1 MRSAG
6 DRAPPFPMILAHIT
20 DPHVRPRGRLAYGVV
35 DTEAALARAV
45 DAVRAL
51 VPQPDC
57 VVVTGDLTDCGLPE
71 EYEIVGDCLA
81 RLAMPVFVIPG
92 NHDRREN
99 LAAALRRSHAYLPAA
114 GFQHYVVEDFLVR
127 LIALDTV
134 IPGEGGGLICA
145 EREGWLADRLAE
157 GDGRPTL
164 LLMHHPPFL
173 TGVTG
178 MDELIC
184 RTSPEFAALI
194 RRHPEIERI
203 LCGHYHRPI
212 QVRWAGTVGFVAPST
227 AHQVALDLRSGEP
240 NRFVLEPP
248 GFGLHTWRPETG
260 LVSHTQLIGDFGPPI
275 DVVLD
280 ADYPGLADGA

>member
-1 MRSAG
+1 
-6 DRAPPFPMILAHIT
+6 MILAHIT

-35 DTEAALARAV
+35 DTEAALRRAV
-45 DAVRAL
+45 EAVAAL
-51 VPQPDC
+51 VPRPDC

-71 EYEIVGDCLA
+71 EYETVRDCLA
-81 RLAMPVFVIPG
+81 ALTMPVFVTPG

-99 LAAALRRSHAYLPAA
+99 LAAVLRGSHPYLPAA
-114 GFQHYVVEDFLVR
+114 GFQHYVIEDFSVR

-134 IPGEGGGLICA
+134 VPGEGGGALCA
-145 EREGWLADRLAE
+145 EREAWLAERLSE
-157 GDGRPTL
+157 GGGRPTL

-173 TGVTG
+173 TGVSG

-184 RTSPEFAALI
+184 RTSPSFPALI

-212 QVRWAGTVGFVAPST
+212 QVRFAGTIGFVAPGT
-227 AHQVALDLRSGEP
+227 AHQVALDLRPGEP

-248 GFGLHTWRPETG
+248 GLALHVWTPETG
-260 LVSHTQLIGDFGPPI
+260 VVSHVQPIGDFGLPM
-275 DVVLD
+275 DVTLD
-280 ADYPGLADGA
+280 ADYPGQARP